1 MYTNGAK
8 KEVTKKKKSWDGM
21 GFISTQSVAAMDNNV
36 LSSVMHFILILPETI
51 LDSNSA
57 SLNEISNLNC
67 IEVFR

>member
-1 MYTNGAK
+1 
-8 KEVTKKKKSWDGM
+8 M